1 MASLVDVKIEENLRY
16 IEKMDQCI
24 KNVMQLAQDQQKK
37 FIGFHSK
44 EYEKVGMAFMS
55 LGSAFEYNQKGMFSK
70 ASLGTFSLKLNKNQ
84 YNIVLISDVKNI
96 GTAYLSIGKLFE
108 QQGKIDWEPL
118 FDRMYIYKGIT
129 SNLPNVLQMQKMAE
143 AKKRE
148 CEKDIQIQQ
157 LALTDI
163 RRRSDVITYAV
174 FAELEH
180 FQQERD
186 HNLKR
191 ALKDFLKDQVNF
203 YKNVVSKLEDT
214 LNQFE

>member
-1 MASLVDVKIEENLRY
+1 
-16 IEKMDQCI
+16 
-24 KNVMQLAQDQQKK
+24 
-37 FIGFHSK
+37 
-44 EYEKVGMAFMS
+44 
-55 LGSAFEYNQKGMFSK
+55 
-70 ASLGTFSLKLNKNQ
+70 
-84 YNIVLISDVKNI
+84 
-96 GTAYLSIGKLFE
+96 
-108 QQGKIDWEPL
+108 
-118 FDRMYIYKGIT
+118 
-129 SNLPNVLQMQKMAE
+129 MQKMAE

-148 CEKDIQIQQ
+148 CEKDIQMQQ

-174 FAELEH
+174 FAELEQ

-203 YKNVVSKLEDT
+203 YKNIVLKLEDT